1 MPEPTLVLAVDDSIT
16 QVTGMQIMLQQHGY
30 EVVTASNGRTA
41 LESIRE
47 RRPAVVVT
55 DLQMPEMDGLQL
67 VAALREE
74 FAGLPIILTTA
85 KGSEEIA
92 AKALRLGASS
102 YVPKRT
108 LNEDLVPTIER
119 MLSMVDVADHHT
131 KPSSILKSVHLEM
144 SLGNNDIEV
153 PSVIARL
160 EQPLAE
166 LGLLDDTMQMQI
178 STALDEALINAII
191 HGNLGISTEL
201 RYEGSDEK
209 FREIVHTRQRQAP
222 YCDRHVTILMEAD
235 RQQVTFTIRDQGKGF
250 DVNALPDPTDFSNL
264 GECGGRGLL
273 LINAFMDKVTHNA
286 EGTEIVMFKQKAD
299 AASETD

>member
-30 EVVTASNGRTA
+30 EVMTASNGRLA

-47 RRPAVVVT
+47 RRPAIVVT

-74 FAGLPIILTTA
+74 FAGLPIVLTTA

-131 KPSSILKSVHLEM
+131 KPSSLLKSVHLEM

-153 PSVIARL
+153 PNVIARL
-160 EQPLAE
+160 EQPLTE

-191 HGNLGISTEL
+191 HGNLEISTEL
-201 RYEGSDEK
+201 RYEGTDEQ
-209 FREIVHTRQRQAP
+209 FREVVHARQKQEP
-222 YCDRHVTILMEAD
+222 YRDRHVTILMEAN
-235 RQQVTFTIRDQGKGF
+235 REEVTFTIRDQGTGF
-250 DVNALPDPTDFSNL
+250 DVGALPDPTDFSNL

-286 EGTEIVMFKQKAD
+286 EGTEIVMFKRKAD
-299 AASETD
+299 ASLETE